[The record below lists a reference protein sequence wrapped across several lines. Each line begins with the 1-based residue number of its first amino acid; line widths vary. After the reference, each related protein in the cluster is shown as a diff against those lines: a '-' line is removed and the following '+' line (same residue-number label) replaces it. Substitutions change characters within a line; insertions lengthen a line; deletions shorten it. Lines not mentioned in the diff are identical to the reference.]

1 MTALRLRFVF
11 FARPL
16 WHLAVQNRRN
26 SKEPTLDIRH
36 LLYSKRRLAAA
47 RMKMES
53 VMRKTFL
60 SWLFAAGLLFSTASI
75 AQAQYATA
83 PRPGATAVSPD
94 NQSAPP
100 ATPQRANSNQVTLA
114 GCLGQG
120 AGADEY
126 TLYRQTANSW
136 ELKSD
141 SVDLEAH
148 LGQAVSITAVKPPN
162 DKGPLMVISISMVSE
177 SCDRP

>member
-1 MTALRLRFVF
+1 MSKIF
-11 FARPL
+11 F
-16 WHLAVQNRRN
+16 
-26 SKEPTLDIRH
+26 
-36 LLYSKRRLAAA
+36 
-47 RMKMES
+47 
-53 VMRKTFL
+53 
-60 SWLFAAGLLFSTASI
+60 SWLFAAGLLFTTASL

-83 PRPGATAVSPD
+83 PQPGATAVSPD

-100 ATPQRANSNQVTLA
+100 ATPQGTNSNQVTLT

-126 TLYRQTANSW
+126 TLYGQTANSW
-136 ELKSD
+136 ELKSN

-148 LGQAVSITAVKPPN
+148 LGQAVSITAVKPPSG
-162 DKGPLMVISISMVSE
+162 KGPLMVTSISMVSE

>member
-1 MTALRLRFVF
+1 
-11 FARPL
+11 
-16 WHLAVQNRRN
+16 
-26 SKEPTLDIRH
+26 
-36 LLYSKRRLAAA
+36 
-47 RMKMES
+47 MKMES
-53 VMRKTFL
+53 VMRKIFL
-60 SWLFAAGLLFSTASI
+60 SWLFAAGLLFTTASI

-83 PRPGATAVSPD
+83 PQPGATAVSPD
-94 NQSAPP
+94 NQSAPSAPP
-100 ATPQRANSNQVTLA
+100 ATPQRASSNQVTLA

-126 TLYRQTANSW
+126 TLYGQTANSW

-148 LGQAVSITAVKPPN
+148 LGQAVTITAIKSAN
-162 DKGPLMVISISMVSE
+162 NKGPLMVTSISMVSE